1 MRVWSRLL
9 VGLVAFCALQATSCR
24 LFQDRPIF
32 SEDARPVPSATPQGG
47 QLRVYFTTPQSD
59 PERPGNIADRLAD
72 YIDQT
77 QQSIDIAAFEL
88 DNVVITEALVR
99 AVKRKVTVRV
109 VTDSDYVSES
119 GITTLR
125 SLGVPIVEDQ
135 RGALMHHKFMV
146 FDHRAVWMGS
156 MNFTEN
162 CAYRNNNHG
171 LLIVDDGIAENYST
185 KFRWMFETRK
195 FGGSPTKQDRIPFPQ
210 VVLVDGTPLKNYFS
224 THDEV
229 GAKICEEL
237 AQAKESIHFL
247 AFSFTHK
254 EIGRAMNAASERGA
268 FVSGVFENSQAGS
281 KSSLYKTMRERGF
294 EVYKDGN
301 PKNMHHKCIIID
313 GETVIA
319 GSFNFSASADDSNDE
334 NIVIFRHREIAQ
346 KFEEE
351 FRRVREI
358 ATRNP

>member
-1 MRVWSRLL
+1 MRIGSRLL
-9 VGLVAFCALQATSCR
+9 VGLVAFCALQVTSCR
-24 LFQDRPIF
+24 LLQDRPF
-32 SEDARPVPSATPQGG
+32 FREDTGPVPSATPQLGP
-47 QLRVYFTTPQSD
+47 LRVYFTTPQSD

-77 QQSIDIAAFEL
+77 QDSIDIAAFEL
-88 DNVVITEALVR
+88 DNVAITEALVR
-99 AVKRKVTVRV
+99 AVKRRVLIRV
-109 VTDSDYVSES
+109 VTDSDYADES
-119 GITTLR
+119 GIVTLR
-125 SLGVPIVEDQ
+125 TMGVPIVEDE

-146 FDHRAVWMGS
+146 FDRRAVWMGS

-171 LLIVDDGIAENYST
+171 LLILDDGIAENYST
-185 KFRWMFETRK
+185 KFRWMFEARK
-195 FGGSPTKQDRIPFPQ
+195 FGGTPTKQDRIPFPQ
-210 VVLVDGTPLKNYFS
+210 VVLMDGTPIQNYFS

-237 AQAKESIHFL
+237 GKAKERVHFL

-254 EIGRAMNAASERGA
+254 DIGRAMYAASERGA
-268 FVSGVFENSQAGS
+268 FVTGVFENSQAGS

-334 NIVIFRHREIAQ
+334 NIIIFRNRDLAQ

-351 FRRVREI
+351 FRRVRETAI
-358 ATRNP
+358 RNP